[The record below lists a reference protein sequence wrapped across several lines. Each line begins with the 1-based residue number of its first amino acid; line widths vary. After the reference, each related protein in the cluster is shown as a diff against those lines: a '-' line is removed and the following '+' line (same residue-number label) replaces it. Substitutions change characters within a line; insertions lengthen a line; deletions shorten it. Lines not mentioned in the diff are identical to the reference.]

1 MCLPAFLSAGP
12 ESYVAHI
19 TGLGKG
25 PTMFKRFGAYY
36 VTTGSGCCASSTC
49 RSAHLLL
56 ERYAKW
62 EVFSLGFIIVQ
73 TKQNP
78 RILHIKMH
86 MAPGDGTWDG
96 ASCSCSYSC
105 KCKFKFRFLCLLT
118 SMLCYIPI
126 PPHTT
131 VPFLLRPIAI
141 RWRTWHLACEYV
153 RV

>member
-1 MCLPAFLSAGP
+1 MPSDLSRGRGRM
-12 ESYVAHI
+12 E
-19 TGLGKG
+19 KG
-25 PTMFKRFGAYY
+25 QNLRTQNLQIQRAKGDTP
-36 VTTGSGCCASSTC
+36 TC

-96 ASCSCSYSC
+96 DGASCPCSYSC